1 MRIRTGE
8 DEYLEVEDGIEVVD
22 LDTDLYYYDGERL
35 TEARAAAIARDVA
48 RRHGLKGGRPPL
60 SAEGTD
66 RIGSRIPKP
75 LRRQL
80 RERAEADHQ
89 TESEVVRRALENYLG
104 KAS

>member
-1 MRIRTGE
+1 
-8 DEYLEVEDGIEVVD
+8 
-22 LDTDLYYYDGERL
+22 
-35 TEARAAAIARDVA
+35 
-48 RRHGLKGGRPPL
+48 
-60 SAEGTD
+60 
-66 RIGSRIPKP
+66 